1 MPGASAQQAFVPVE
15 HSAWVRRWA
24 LTAAVVPCVNA
35 LPRGQVVYKAGRPAE
50 DIYFVVRGRILLRE
64 GRSATAATAPSAP
77 PPGAIAEPPSGA
89 APSGG
94 SGGTASTT
102 STATLGGAPAAGGSD
117 MTDPDASVDVLAGS
131 WFGEAELLAGCK
143 RKYTAEAAENGS
155 VVLKMPAQAYML
167 CMVRGGQASRRR
179 QGRRNG

>member
-1 MPGASAQQAFVPVE
+1 MG
-15 HSAWVRRWA
+15 A
-24 LTAAVVPCVNA
+24 LTAVGSPCTDA
-35 LPRGQVVYKAGRPAE
+35 LPHGQVVYKAGRPAE

-77 PPGAIAEPPSGA
+77 PPGAIAEPSPGV
-89 APSGG
+89 APSSG
-94 SGGTASTT
+94 SGGAVPMT

-143 RKYTAEAAENGS
+143 RKYTAESAENGS

-167 CMVRGGQASRRR
+167 CMVRGRQASR
-179 QGRRNG
+179 QQ